1 MTSDE
6 EGAILTTT
14 YKGSPLRE
22 KENVMSKAVSTKTIN
37 VINALIFLIAGILFC
52 ISTALGEKWIG
63 IVIGVGVL
71 LMGLIT
77 VVGDFLKEKSL
88 LTRAVLVGGILT
100 ALGIYLIVDSGLV
113 AKILGLIPYI
123 LIVLGACVFVDAFLL
138 KYVRNDRNVL
148 AFVVELFIGLA
159 LIVFGILML
168 TVASFKQHLGVIFGI
183 LLILYACYLLVAT
196 FSQRRSTERKS
207 SKK

>member
-1 MTSDE
+1 
-6 EGAILTTT
+6 
-14 YKGSPLRE
+14 
-22 KENVMSKAVSTKTIN
+22 MSKAISTKTIN

-77 VVGDFLKEKSL
+77 LLGDFLKEKTL
-88 LTRAVLVGGILT
+88 LSRAVLVGGVLT

-123 LIVLGACVFVDAFLL
+123 LIVLGTCVFVDAFLL
-138 KYVRNDRNVL
+138 KYVRKDRNAL
-148 AFVVELFIGLA
+148 AFVVELLVGVA

-168 TVASFKQHLGVIFGI
+168 TVASFKEHLGIIFGI
-183 LLILYACYLLVAT
+183 VLILYACYLLVVT
-196 FSQRRSTERKS
+196 FSKKRSTE
-207 SKK
+207 KKPAKK